1 MPKAAS
7 QQRFSD
13 NHGFSHSAVSDA
25 ANTVAAEHPKKRLL
39 VNVTLGHRKLAL
51 RQSLVSQTLFVLLW
65 VSIYIAEQWA
75 PTVEVKALNQW
86 ALGCVLTVAIRAGL
100 YYKVFSPLPVE
111 MAKSMVLRLLP
122 LGITLVAAVQ
132 IIWSIWLFI
141 GAAPTLPVLL
151 LFAGFLGISV
161 AVMGM
166 WPTIPI
172 SAVVFVTVT
181 WTPYLYRLHQ
191 VGWVPGPVLVL
202 LAAGVFGVLWAC
214 VFLEINQVRS
224 ILDRSDEVDL
234 LVARLRD
241 ANDKLTAANSELD
254 GMRSQAARVLEAR
267 NAFFSGASH
276 DFRQRLHAMK
286 LLVHSAIDRHG
297 NDRKDGPM
305 QSATPLNRLAETVE
319 DVDRYLA
326 DVFDFARLDGHTLQ
340 PSLQAVPLQQLFQ
353 DLDLTFEDMALVRA
367 VPLKIRTSGAIVRTD
382 PSMLQRILQNLVS
395 NAIKFSRG
403 RVLVAVRDHEGS
415 LAIEVWD
422 QGPGIPPEAQSEIF
436 TPFFQA
442 TPHVTGNH
450 GVGLGLAV
458 VERFAQALGYPLSM
472 RSRIGVGSV
481 VSVLV
486 PARDVIKTHNTKRR
500 WYGAEHG

>member
-1 MPKAAS
+1 MPKAAAP
-7 QQRFSD
+7 QKFSD
-13 NHGFSHSAVSDA
+13 NHGFSHSAVADA

-39 VNVTLGHRKLAL
+39 VNVTLEHRRLAL
-51 RQSLVSQTLFVLLW
+51 RQSLLAQSLFILLW
-65 VSIYIAEQWA
+65 VSIYVSERLV

-86 ALGCVLTVAIRAGL
+86 ALGAVITVAIRAGL

-111 MAKSMVLRLLP
+111 MAKSMVLRMLP
-122 LGITLVAAVQ
+122 LCITLVAAVQ
-132 IIWSIWLFI
+132 TNWSIWLFVET
-141 GAAPTLPVLL
+141 APTLPVLL

-172 SAVVFVTVT
+172 GAALFVVVT
-181 WTPYLYRLHQ
+181 WPPFFFRLYQ
-191 VGWVPGPVLVL
+191 VDWVPGPVLL
-202 LAAGVFGVLWAC
+202 LMSAGVFGVLWAC

-241 ANDKLTAANSELD
+241 ANEKLTEANSELD
-254 GMRSQAARVLEAR
+254 GMHSQAARVLEAR

-286 LLVHSAIDRHG
+286 LLVHSAIDHNA
-297 NDRKDGPM
+297 NDRRDVPM
-305 QSATPLNRLAETVE
+305 QSGTSLNRLAETVE

-340 PSLQAVPLQQLFQ
+340 PALQAVPLQQLLQ

-367 VPLKIRTSGAIVRTD
+367 VPLKIRTTGAVVRTD
-382 PSMLQRILQNLVS
+382 PSMLQRVLQNLVS
-395 NAIKFSRG
+395 NAIKFSLG
-403 RVLVAVRDHEGS
+403 RVLVAVRDRDGS

-422 QGPGIPPEAQSEIF
+422 QGPGIPPETQAEIF
-436 TPFFQA
+436 RPFFQA
-442 TPHVTGNH
+442 APHVSGNH

-458 VERFAQALGYPLSM
+458 VERFAKALGYPVSM

-486 PARDVIKTHNTKRR
+486 PAHDVIRTHNTKRTS
-500 WYGAEHG
+500 YGAERG

>member
-1 MPKAAS
+1 VPKAAE
-7 QQRFSD
+7 QQKFSD
-13 NHGFSHSAVSDA
+13 NHGFSHSAVADT
-25 ANTVAAEHPKKRLL
+25 ANAVAAEHPDKRLL

-51 RQSLVSQTLFVLLW
+51 RQGLIAQSLFILLW
-65 VSIYIAEQWA
+65 VSIYIAERLV
-75 PTVEVKALNQW
+75 PTVEVKALNHW
-86 ALGCVLTVAIRAGL
+86 ALGSVLTVAIRAGL

-132 IIWSIWLFI
+132 TNWSIWLFV

-172 SAVVFVTVT
+172 GAVLFVMVT
-181 WTPYLYRLHQ
+181 WPPFFFRLYQ
-191 VGWVPGPVLVL
+191 VGWVPGPVLLL

-214 VFLEINQVRS
+214 VFLEIDQVRS
-224 ILDRSDEVDL
+224 ILDRSDEVEL

-241 ANDKLTAANSELD
+241 TNEKLTASNNELD
-254 GMRSQAARVLEAR
+254 GMRGQAARVLEAR

-286 LLVHSAIDRHG
+286 LLVHSAINRNG
-297 NDRKDGPM
+297 NDRKDAPM
-305 QSATPLNRLAETVE
+305 QSAASLNRLAETVE

-326 DVFDFARLDGHTLQ
+326 DVFDFARLDGYTLQ
-340 PSLQAVPLQQLFQ
+340 PAVQAVPLQQLFQ
-353 DLDLTFEDMALVRA
+353 DLDLTLEDMALVRA
-367 VPLKIRTSGAIVRTD
+367 VPLKIRTTGAVVRTD

-403 RVLVAVRDHEGS
+403 RVLVAARDRDGS

-422 QGPGIPPEAQSEIF
+422 QGPGIPPETQAEIF
-436 TPFFQA
+436 RPFFQA
-442 TPHVTGNH
+442 APHVTGNH

-458 VERFAQALGYPLSM
+458 VERFAQALEYPVSM
-472 RSRIGVGSV
+472 RSRIGVGTV

-486 PARDVIKTHNTKRR
+486 PARDVIKTHYTKENRNDAKHR
-500 WYGAEHG
+500 